1 MQERKKFKIQL
12 DRNWFEPD
20 DILTDTNGVKVKVTR
35 KPKTKYNKWYHKL
48 IRWITFGYCF
58 QKEYSYTVK
67 LLDDERTTNIF
78 KDS

>member
-1 MQERKKFKIQL
+1 MKDKKSF
-12 DRNWFEPD
+12 
-20 DILTDTNGVKVKVTR
+20 KVKINKQWFDAPDVMVNASGQRVKITS

-67 LLDDERTTNIF
+67 LLDDEKRN
-78 KDS
+78 